1 MGKEPRDSA
10 FPASQREIQPSAP
23 NTNPPT
29 PKAEHPRTAQR
40 EIPSSAPNTQRQTP
54 NALSPHHPQSTTHHP
69 PASAPCQNECS
80 PTSMDQS
87 HIRNFCIIAHIDH
100 GKSTLADRLI
110 ERCGAIRGT
119 AQEQMLDQMDIER
132 ERGITIK
139 MAAVRL
145 LYKAKDG
152 RDYEL
157 NLIDT
162 PGHVDFTYEVSRAL
176 FACEGALLVVDAS
189 QGVEAQTIANASM
202 AMQQNLEIV
211 PVINKIDL
219 PHADVERAK
228 EEIEHAVAIDA
239 SDAIACSAKAGIG
252 IDDILEAIVHRIPP
266 PKGDPKAALRALIF
280 DSHFDT
286 YQGAVAYIR
295 VKDGAVRKG
304 DKIKM
309 MSTGNTFDV
318 DSTGTFTPSLVV
330 NEGLGTGEVG
340 FLTAAMKSIGDARV
354 GDTVTHGG
362 HHGAHHALPGYR
374 EALPMVYCGLFP
386 SDGEEYEELRDAI
399 AKLKLN
405 DAALNYEPETSAAL
419 GFGFRCGFLGLLHM
433 EIARER
439 LEREFNLDLILTAPS
454 VDYLVTRTNGAADHL
469 SNPSDFPDPHEI
481 ASIQEPVVNATIMV
495 PTEYIGAVM
504 TLCQERRGTYLKTD
518 YPSPL
523 RVILYYRLPLNE
535 ILLDFFDKLK
545 SSTRGYASL
554 DYEMAGYQPS
564 ELVKVDILLNGDP
577 VDALSFIVH
586 KIFSY
591 QRGKGMVE
599 QLRKVVPRQQ
609 YEVRVQ
615 AAIGAKVIAADSIKP
630 FRKNV
635 IAKCYGGDITRKR
648 KLLEKQKEGKK
659 RMKQIGSIELP
670 QEAFLSVLKVTE

>member
-1 MGKEPRDSA
+1 
-10 FPASQREIQPSAP
+10 
-23 NTNPPT
+23 
-29 PKAEHPRTAQR
+29 
-40 EIPSSAPNTQRQTP
+40 
-54 NALSPHHPQSTTHHP
+54 
-69 PASAPCQNECS
+69 
-80 PTSMDQS
+80 MDQA

-110 ERCGAIRGT
+110 ERCGVVRGR
-119 AQEQMLDQMDIER
+119 AQEQMLDSMDIER

-145 LYKAKDG
+145 NYLAQDG
-152 RDYEL
+152 QTYQL

-176 FACEGALLVVDAS
+176 AACEGALLVVDAS

-202 AMQQNLEIV
+202 AMNQNLEIV

-219 PHADVERAK
+219 PHADIERAR
-228 EEIEHAVAIDA
+228 EEIESAVAVDA
-239 SDAIACSAKAGIG
+239 SDAIACSAKSGIG
-252 IDDILEAIVHRIPP
+252 IDEILEAIVQRIPP
-266 PKGDPKAALRALIF
+266 PPGNPDAPLRALIY
-280 DSHFDT
+280 DSHFDP
-286 YQGAVAYIR
+286 YQGAIAYVR
-295 VKDGAVRKG
+295 VKDGR
-304 DKIKM
+304 IKKSDRIMM
-309 MSTGNTFDV
+309 MSTGAKFDI
-318 DSTGTFTPSLVV
+318 DSTGHFSP
-330 NEGLGTGEVG
+330 GLTVDDGLDDGEVG
-340 FLTAAMKSIGDARV
+340 FITAAMKSIGDARV
-354 GDTVTHGG
+354 GDTVTL
-362 HHGAHHALPGYR
+362 ASNPATEALPGYR
-374 EALPMVYCGLFP
+374 EALSMVFCGLYP
-386 SDGEEYEELRDAI
+386 TDGDQYEDLRDAI
-399 AKLKLN
+399 DKLKLN
-405 DAALNYEPETSAAL
+405 DASLQFAPETSAAL

-454 VDYLVTRTNGAADHL
+454 VDYLVTKTSGEVEHIA
-469 SNPSDFPDPHEI
+469 NPSFFPNPNEI
-481 ASIQEPVVNATIMV
+481 TKIEEPIVEATIMV
-495 PTEYIGAVM
+495 PTEYVGTVM
-504 TLCQERRGTYLKTD
+504 TLCQERRGTYRKTE
-518 YPSPL
+518 YPTPQ
-523 RVILYYRLPLNE
+523 RVILHYTLPLGE

-545 SSTRGYASL
+545 SQTRGYASL
-554 DYEMAGYQPS
+554 DYDVAGYQAAD
-564 ELVKVDILLNGDP
+564 LVKVDILLNGDI

-586 KIFSY
+586 RSFAY
-591 QRGKGMVE
+591 NRGRAMVE

-670 QEAFLSVLKVTE
+670 QEAFLSVLKVAE

>member
-1 MGKEPRDSA
+1 
-10 FPASQREIQPSAP
+10 
-23 NTNPPT
+23 
-29 PKAEHPRTAQR
+29 
-40 EIPSSAPNTQRQTP
+40 
-54 NALSPHHPQSTTHHP
+54 
-69 PASAPCQNECS
+69 
-80 PTSMDQS
+80 MDQA

-119 AQEQMLDQMDIER
+119 AQEQMLDSMDIER

-145 LYKAKDG
+145 NYKAKDG
-152 RDYEL
+152 QMYQL

-176 FACEGALLVVDAS
+176 AACEGALLVVDAS

-202 AMQQNLEIV
+202 AMNQNLEIV

-219 PHADVERAK
+219 PHADIERAR
-228 EEIEHAVAIDA
+228 EEIESAVAIDA
-239 SDAIACSAKAGIG
+239 TDAIPCSAKAGLG
-252 IDDILEAIVHRIPP
+252 IDEILEAIVERIPAP
-266 PKGDPKAALRALIF
+266 AGEPDAPLRALIY
-280 DSHFDT
+280 DSHFDA
-286 YQGAVAYIR
+286 YQGAVAYVR
-295 VKDGAVRKG
+295 VKDGRVKKG
-304 DKIKM
+304 DKIMM
-309 MSTGNTFDV
+309 MSTGNKFDI
-318 DSTGTFTPSLVV
+318 DSTGHFGPALTVDQ
-330 NEGLGTGEVG
+330 GLDTGEVG
-340 FLTAAMKSIGDARV
+340 FITAAMKSIGDARV
-354 GDTVTHGG
+354 GDTVTHAQ
-362 HHGAHHALPGYR
+362 HIAPTSLPGYR
-374 EALPMVYCGLFP
+374 KALSMVFCGLYP
-386 SDGEEYEELRDAI
+386 SDGDQYEDLRDAI
-399 AKLKLN
+399 DKLRLN
-405 DAALNYEPETSAAL
+405 DASLEFEPETSAAL

-454 VDYLVTRTNGAADHL
+454 VDYRLTMKDEEVVHI
-469 SNPSDFPDPHEI
+469 SNPADWPD
-481 ASIQEPVVNATIMV
+481 ANSIGSVEEPTVNATIMV
-495 PTEYIGAVM
+495 PNEYVGAVM
-504 TLCQERRGTYLKTD
+504 TLCQERRGVYKKTE
-518 YPSPL
+518 YPTPQ
-523 RVILYYRLPLNE
+523 RVILYYTLPLGE

-545 SSTRGYASL
+545 SNTRGYASF
-554 DYEMAGYQPS
+554 DYDLAEYQVS
-564 ELVKVDILLNGDP
+564 NLVKVDILLNGDP

-586 KIFSY
+586 KDFAY
-591 QRGKGMVE
+591 NRGRAMVE
-599 QLRKVVPRQQ
+599 RLKEVVPRQQ

-670 QEAFLSVLKVTE
+670 QEAFLSVLKVAE

>member
-1 MGKEPRDSA
+1 
-10 FPASQREIQPSAP
+10 
-23 NTNPPT
+23 
-29 PKAEHPRTAQR
+29 
-40 EIPSSAPNTQRQTP
+40 
-54 NALSPHHPQSTTHHP
+54 
-69 PASAPCQNECS
+69 
-80 PTSMDQS
+80 MDQS

-119 AQEQMLDQMDIER
+119 AQEQMLDSMDIER

-145 LYKAKDG
+145 DYLAQDG
-152 RDYEL
+152 KMYEL

-176 FACEGALLVVDAS
+176 AACEGALLVVDAS
-189 QGVEAQTIANASM
+189 QGVEAQTIANANM
-202 AMQQNLEIV
+202 AMNQNLEIV

-219 PHADVERAK
+219 PHADVEHAK
-228 EEIEHAVAIDA
+228 EEIENAVAIDA
-239 SDAIACSAKAGIG
+239 TDAIPCSAKAGIG
-252 IDDILEAIVHRIPP
+252 IDEILEAIVNRIPS
-266 PKGDPKAALRALIF
+266 PKGDPMAPLRALIY
-280 DSHFDT
+280 DSHFDA

-295 VKDGAVRKG
+295 VRDGRLRKG

-309 MSTGNTFDV
+309 MSTGGVFDV
-318 DSTGTFTPSLVV
+318 DSTGVFSPGLVV
-330 NEGLGTGEVG
+330 NDGLGTGEVG
-340 FLTAAMKSIGDARV
+340 FVTAAMKSIGDAQV
-354 GDTVTHGG
+354 GDTVTHLVES
-362 HHGAHHALPGYR
+362 ATEALPGYR
-374 EALPMVYCGLFP
+374 KALSMVFCGLYP
-386 SDGEEYEELRDAI
+386 TDGDQYQDLRDAI
-399 AKLKLN
+399 DKLRLN
-405 DAALNYEPETSAAL
+405 DASLNFEPETSAAL

-454 VDYLVTRTNGAADHL
+454 VDYIVTDKKGHKEHI
-469 SNPSDFPDPHEI
+469 SNPAEFPDANEI
-481 ASIQEPVVNATIMV
+481 LQIEEPTVNATIMV
-495 PTEYIGAVM
+495 PQEYIGAVM
-504 TLCQERRGTYLKTD
+504 TLCQDRRGIYKRTE
-518 YPSPL
+518 YPTPQ
-523 RVILYYRLPLNE
+523 RVILHYTLPLGE

-554 DYEMAGYQPS
+554 DYDIAEYLPS
-564 ELVKVDILLNGDP
+564 DLVKLDILLNGDP

-586 KIFSY
+586 RSFSY
-591 QRGKGMVE
+591 TRGKAMVE

-670 QEAFLSVLKVTE
+670 SEAFLSVLKVAE